1 MADRWQHLPI
11 FYVDVQG
18 FTTYNA
24 DTQQTIVRR
33 VHDMATEAAREFI
46 PDGDVWSTWR
56 LHGTGD
62 GYYFLLIG
70 ASPQVALQYA
80 LRFNEALEAHNA
92 QHGEALTLRLYGALD
107 VGSVELVDDQYQSEA
122 FSRAARFL
130 SHQPFKDY
138 SGQQPHPLA
147 LAMSALFH
155 TEWREDIAR
164 DSRFPATVDLQW
176 TRFAFHD
183 KHNYPHQGFVLGEGW
198 ERPTAT
204 PEARRTP
211 GEVKIEV
218 CRLLGDD
225 WEELAD
231 HFGIQPHEKRRFAK
245 GDEPRGVWEWLE
257 VRRRLPDL
265 PEALAAIG
273 RDDLQKL
280 FPLPR

>member
-1 MADRWQHLPI
+1 
-11 FYVDVQG
+11 VDVQG

-46 PDGDVWSTWR
+46 PEGEVWSTWR
-56 LHGTGD
+56 RHGRGD

-70 ASPQVALQYA
+70 ASPQEALHYA
-80 LRFNEALEAHNA
+80 LRFNAALEAHNA
-92 QHGEALTLRLYGALD
+92 QYGAALTLRLYGALVLGD
-107 VGSVELVDDQYQSEA
+107 VNLLEDQNQYQSEA

-138 SGQQPHPLA
+138 SGQQPRPLA

-164 DSRFPATVDLQW
+164 DSRFPATLDLQW
-176 TRFAFHD
+176 TPFAFHD
-183 KHNYPHQGFVLGEGW
+183 KHNYPHQGFVLGEEW

-204 PEARRTP
+204 PEPRRTL

-225 WEELAD
+225 WAELAD
-231 HFGIQPHEKRRFAK
+231 YVGIQPHEKARFA
-245 GDEPRGVWEWLE
+245 RGNEARGIWEWLE
-257 VRRRLPDL
+257 VRRCLPDL

-273 RDDLQKL
+273 RHDLQEL
-280 FPLPR
+280 FFPPR